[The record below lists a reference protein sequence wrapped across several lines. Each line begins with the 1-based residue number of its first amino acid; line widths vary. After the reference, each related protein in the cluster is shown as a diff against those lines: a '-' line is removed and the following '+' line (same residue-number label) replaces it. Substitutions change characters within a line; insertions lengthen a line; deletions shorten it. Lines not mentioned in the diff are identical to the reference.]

1 MRKGE
6 LLTAYLGKIE
16 VAIEGG
22 FSLISKGFMVEI
34 VGIGGNVPRQS
45 ISIWEL
51 SYQSLEM
58 ANNVFD
64 SCFGI
69 TSEQAAK
76 IDSAKGILKT
86 PVDIKYKKEGSLAQ

>member
-1 MRKGE
+1 MRKSG
-6 LLTAYLGKIE
+6 LLTAYFGKVE
-16 VAIEGG
+16 VAIEGS

-51 SYQSLEM
+51 SFQSLEM
-58 ANNVFD
+58 AESVFD

-86 PVDIKYKKEGSLAQ
+86 PVEIKYEKEGSLAQ